1 MENTNLGS
9 KMSNNKQNPDVE
21 PVGAN
26 NIPET
31 LKLNSEVEIDA
42 NGNETIVQRA
52 RNIAGTIPTI
62 PQPTDKIQQEKEGLN
77 RGVLTDKDTQKTIE
91 NNWSRDILDL
101 QNYIRLQA
109 DAQVLANLETR
120 EIR

>member
-1 MENTNLGS
+1 MKNTNLGS

-77 RGVLTDKDTQKTIE
+77 RGVLSDKDTQKTIE
-91 NNWSRDILDL
+91 NKDHNSDIIPNRYPNSHPDNKENRGNMTLD
-101 QNYIRLQA
+101 
-109 DAQVLANLETR
+109 E
-120 EIR
+120 